1 MKKEIRRKASR
12 IPVRGTAFFCVCL
25 LVLGLVACGRGTQ
38 NDVSSS
44 AAQPESQSSQAP
56 SPSPEAPQESTSAGS
71 EAQPGGA
78 GGAAEG
84 WSAEMEGLR
93 TAVIEALGEEN
104 YWPDMPLEPDMLQSL
119 LSVGPDLY
127 EDFMAEMPRMSA
139 HVDALVIIKAKEGK
153 VKDVEDALNAYR
165 DMLVADTM
173 QYPMNLGKIQASR
186 VDTVGNYVI
195 FSQLGGDVDAE
206 LEKGDEAVVAACQ
219 EANQLAVEAIR
230 GKVEGGSG
238 S

>member
-1 MKKEIRRKASR
+1 MKMEIRRKPRR
-12 IPVRGTAFFCVCL
+12 ISARGTAVFCVCL
-25 LVLGLVACGRGTQ
+25 LALGLAACGRGIQ
-38 NDVSSS
+38 NDTASSGT
-44 AAQPESQSSQAP
+44 AQPESQSSQGP
-56 SPSPEAPQESTSAGS
+56 TPSPEASQESTPAESV
-71 EAQPGGA
+71 AQGGA
-78 GGAAEG
+78 EEG

-93 TAVIEALGEEN
+93 AAVIEALGEDN

-127 EDFMAEMPRMSA
+127 ADFMAEMPRMSA
-139 HVDALVIIKAKEGK
+139 QVDTLVIIKAQEGK
-153 VKDVEDALNAYR
+153 VKDVEGALNAYR

-195 FSQLGGDVDAE
+195 FCQLGGDVDAV
-206 LEKGDEAVVAACQ
+206 LEKGDEAVVAVCQ

-230 GKVEGGSG
+230 GKLEGGSG
-238 S
+238 G